1 METPAPLAPPLEADF
16 YLQPTVEVARALLGC
31 WLVARHDTGWVGGRI
46 VEAEAYT
53 QDDPASHSYRGKT
66 ERNAAM
72 FGAPGTAY
80 IYLIYGVHECFNAV
94 CQPEGVGEAV
104 LIRALEPI
112 VGLETMFQRRGGVH
126 WTQLCRG
133 PGNLCRALGIT
144 RALQRR
150 TADQR
155 GASKS
160 GRASLCQTRKSVSP
174 RALASRKEPNACGAS
189 MCATTAACR
198 ARRDSGQPA
207 R

>member
-1 METPAPLAPPLEADF
+1 METPRAPCPAVGGGLLPAADGRGC
-16 YLQPTVEVARALLGC
+16 PRAAGMH
-31 WLVARHDTGWVGGRI
+31 WLVVRHEAGWVGGRI

-80 IYLIYGVHECFNAV
+80 VYLIYGVHECFNAV

-104 LIRALEPI
+104 LIRALEPT

-133 PGNLCRALGIT
+133 PGNLCPRVGHYPRAE
-144 RALQRR
+144 RR
-150 TADQR
+150 VADQR
-155 GASKS
+155 THPNLA
-160 GRASLCQTRKSVSP
+160 GRANP
-174 RALASRKEPNACGAS
+174 
-189 MCATTAACR
+189 
-198 ARRDSGQPA
+198 
-207 R
+207 